1 MKQHTEIPYW
11 ITLAHLPKWGA
22 KKINRLVVKIV
33 HDNQLSLETFFQLES
48 EWKSKFELTDNDI
61 LDLKNA
67 KSELPNNAFLAEDLL
82 SQGFEVVPINATEYS
97 KTLKNNLKL
106 KTPTVLYVKGN
117 KQIMQENSI
126 AIVGSREADEIS
138 LQFTDNI
145 AKAASKQFKVVVSG
159 FAKGVDKQALDSAL
173 HYKGQSIIVLPQ
185 GIMTFGSG
193 IKKYYKEIT
202 NGDVMVV
209 STFQPK
215 SAWSSGLAMARN
227 PIIYA
232 FASEIYVAQ
241 SSDSGGTWSGVLD
254 GLKKGRTIFVRM
266 PNPNEKN
273 ANLQLIEK
281 GATAVDFEGN
291 ILEKE
296 AVVQTAPM
304 ENDGSAIAWLELVV
318 KLLEKQALTPKQ
330 ILEKAQLNM
339 TDKELTK
346 KLKSLPNIQTLK
358 KANKIHYFIKQESPT
373 LFAINEGVQN

>member
-1 MKQHTEIPYW
+1 
-11 ITLAHLPKWGA
+11 
-22 KKINRLVVKIV
+22 
-33 HDNQLSLETFFQLES
+33 
-48 EWKSKFELTDNDI
+48 
-61 LDLKNA
+61 
-67 KSELPNNAFLAEDLL
+67 
-82 SQGFEVVPINATEYS
+82 
-97 KTLKNNLKL
+97 
-106 KTPTVLYVKGN
+106 
-117 KQIMQENSI
+117 
-126 AIVGSREADEIS
+126 
-138 LQFTDNI
+138 
-145 AKAASKQFKVVVSG
+145 
-159 FAKGVDKQALDSAL
+159 
-173 HYKGQSIIVLPQ
+173 
-185 GIMTFGSG
+185 
-193 IKKYYKEIT
+193 
-202 NGDVMVV
+202 
-209 STFQPK
+209 
-215 SAWSSGLAMARN
+215 
-227 PIIYA
+227 
-232 FASEIYVAQ
+232 
-241 SSDSGGTWSGVLD
+241 
-254 GLKKGRTIFVRM
+254 M